1 MSSPNSN
8 PRAQLLIV
16 DDETSMC
23 EFLEIILQKN
33 GYQVSSRQSAR
44 AAIKDLETGTFDLV
58 ISDINMPEMSGLEL
72 LQLIKEKSPSTEVI
86 MITAY
91 ASTDTA
97 IQAMKRGAYD
107 YIIKPFNNDEI
118 LLTIEKAL
126 KNSQLQ
132 RENRRLQQELEKR
145 YGFGNLIGKSPAILK
160 VYELIQRVAQT
171 RANILITGES
181 GTGKELVARAIHY
194 TGPRKDQP
202 FVTVNCGAIPEQLME
217 SEFFGHEKGAFTGAI
232 KTRDGY
238 FAAADG
244 GTIFLDEIGEIPPAL
259 QVKLLRVIQE
269 KSFMRVGSTV
279 ERAVDIQVVS
289 ATNRDLE
296 SAVSEGSFRED
307 LFYRLNVI
315 TIDLPPLRER
325 SSDIPLL
332 INHFL
337 QKYNREYEHDI
348 DCVSREALKLLLNYT
363 YPGNVRE
370 LENIIERGVIMET
383 GTVITP
389 ASLPPVLTR
398 PATNGTVVGLR
409 LPEDGLDLEKT
420 LAELEHQLINQALER
435 CDHNKTKAAKL
446 LGLSFRSFRYRLEK
460 LDLQEPKS

>member
-1 MSSPNSN
+1 MTDFPTSYPAA
-8 PRAQLLIV
+8 RLLIV
-16 DDETSMC
+16 DDEAGMC
-23 EFLEIILQKN
+23 EFLEIMLQKN

-44 AAIKDLETGTFDLV
+44 MAIDDLETENFDLV

-72 LQLIKEKSPSTEVI
+72 LSTVKEKSPSTEVI

-107 YIIKPFNNDEI
+107 YITKPFNNDEI
-118 LLTIEKAL
+118 LLTIKKAL

-145 YGFGNLIGKSPAILK
+145 YGFGNLIGKNPAMLK

-171 RANILITGES
+171 KANILVTGES

-194 TGPRKDQP
+194 TGPRKDKP

-217 SEFFGHEKGAFTGAI
+217 SEFFGHEKGSFTGAI
-232 KTRDGY
+232 KAKNGY
-238 FAAADG
+238 FAAADS

-259 QVKLLRVIQE
+259 QVKILRVIQE

-279 ERAVDIQVVS
+279 EQTVDVQVIS

-296 SAVSEGSFRED
+296 NEVSAGNFRED

-337 QKYNREYEHDI
+337 RKYNREYGRDI
-348 DCVSREALKLLLNYT
+348 DSVSREALNLLMSYP
-363 YPGNVRE
+363 YPGNIRE
-370 LENIIERGVIMET
+370 LENIIERGIIMAT
-383 GTVITP
+383 GKSITP
-389 ASLPPVLTR
+389 ACLPPTLTR
-398 PATNGTVVGLR
+398 PAANGTGVGLR
-409 LPEDGLDLEKT
+409 LPPEGLDLEKT

-435 CDHNKTKAAKL
+435 CGHNKTKAAKL

-460 LDLQEPKS
+460 LDL

>member
-1 MSSPNSN
+1 MSDFPSSHPAA
-8 PRAQLLIV
+8 RLLIV
-16 DDETSMC
+16 DDEAGMC
-23 EFLEIILQKN
+23 EFLEIMLQKN
-33 GYQVSSRQSAR
+33 GYQVCSRQSAR
-44 AAIKDLETGTFDLV
+44 EAVKDLETGTFDLV
-58 ISDINMPEMSGLEL
+58 ISDINMPAMSGLEL
-72 LQLIKEKSPSTEVI
+72 LRLIKEKSPGTEVI

-91 ASTDTA
+91 ASPETA
-97 IQAMKRGAYD
+97 IEAMKRGAYD
-107 YIIKPFNNDEI
+107 YITKPFNNDEI

-132 RENRRLQQELEKR
+132 RENRQLRQELEKR
-145 YGFGNLIGKSPAILK
+145 YGFGNLIGKSPAMLK
-160 VYELIQRVAQT
+160 VYELIRRVAQT
-171 RANILITGES
+171 RANILVAGES

-194 TGPRKDQP
+194 TGPRKDKP

-232 KTRDGY
+232 KAKDGY
-238 FAAADG
+238 FAAAEG

-279 ERAVDIQVVS
+279 EQEVDVQVVS

-296 SAVSEGSFRED
+296 DEVNTGNFRED

-337 QKYNREYEHDI
+337 QKYNREYGRDI
-348 DCVSREALKLLLNYT
+348 GSVSREALNLLMNYS
-363 YPGNVRE
+363 YPGNIRE
-370 LENIIERGVIMET
+370 LENIIERGIIMET
-383 GTVITP
+383 GASITP
-389 ASLPPVLTR
+389 ASLPPTLTR
-398 PATNGTVVGLR
+398 PETNGTGAGLR
-409 LPEDGLDLEKT
+409 LPPEGLDLEKT
-420 LAELEHQLINQALER
+420 LAEMERRFIHQALER
-435 CDHNKTKAAKL
+435 CGHNKTKAAKL

-460 LDLQEPKS
+460 LDL

>member
-16 DDETSMC
+16 DDEASMC

-238 FAAADG
+238 FAAADS

-279 ERAVDIQVVS
+279 ERAVDVQVVS

-332 INHFL
+332 ARHFL
-337 QKYNREYEHDI
+337 QQYNQEYGREIDDI
-348 DCVSREALKLLLNYT
+348 SQEAINIMLNYGF
-363 YPGNVRE
+363 PGNVRE

-398 PATNGTVVGLR
+398 PATNGTVIGLR

-435 CDHNKTKAAKL
+435 CNHNKTKAAKL
-446 LGLSFRSFRYRLEK
+446 LGLSFRSFRYRLQK
-460 LDLQEPKS
+460 KGTDLFF

>member
-16 DDETSMC
+16 DDEASMC

-171 RANILITGES
+171 RANILVTGES

-238 FAAADG
+238 FAAADS

-279 ERAVDIQVVS
+279 ERAVDVQVVS

-332 INHFL
+332 ARHFL
-337 QKYNREYEHDI
+337 QQYNQEYGREIDDI
-348 DCVSREALKLLLNYT
+348 SQEAINIMLNYGF
-363 YPGNVRE
+363 PGNVRE

-398 PATNGTVVGLR
+398 PATNGTVIGLR

-435 CDHNKTKAAKL
+435 CNHNKTKAAEL
-446 LGLSFRSFRYRLEK
+446 LGLSFRSFRYRQK
-460 LDLQEPKS
+460 KGTDLFF

>member
-1 MSSPNSN
+1 MLSSPNAN

-16 DDETSMC
+16 DDEASMC

-171 RANILITGES
+171 RANILVTGES

-238 FAAADG
+238 FAAADS

-279 ERAVDIQVVS
+279 ERAVDVQVVS

-332 INHFL
+332 ARHFL
-337 QKYNREYEHDI
+337 QQYNQEYGREIDDI
-348 DCVSREALKLLLNYT
+348 SQEAINIMLNYGF
-363 YPGNVRE
+363 PGNVRE

-398 PATNGTVVGLR
+398 PATNGTVIGLR

-435 CDHNKTKAAKL
+435 CNHNKTKAAEL
-446 LGLSFRSFRYRLEK
+446 LGLSFRSFRYRQK
-460 LDLQEPKS
+460 KGTDLFF

>member
-1 MSSPNSN
+1 MLPPRNSN
-8 PRAQLLIV
+8 PRARLLIV
-16 DDETSMC
+16 DDEASMC
-23 EFLEIILQKN
+23 EFLEIILEKN

-44 AAIKDLETGTFDLV
+44 AAVKDIDTGTFDLV

-72 LQLIKEKSPSTEVI
+72 LQLIKQKSPSTEVI

-107 YIIKPFNNDEI
+107 YITKPFNNDEI
-118 LLTIEKAL
+118 LLTIKKAL

-132 RENRRLQQELEKR
+132 RENQRLQQELEKR
-145 YGFGNLIGKSPAILK
+145 YGFGNLIGKSPAMLK

-171 RANILITGES
+171 RANILVTGES

-194 TGPRKDQP
+194 TGPRKDKP

-217 SEFFGHEKGAFTGAI
+217 SEFFGHEKGSFTGAI

-279 ERAVDIQVVS
+279 ERAVDVQVLS

-315 TIDLPPLRER
+315 KIDLPPLRER
-325 SSDIPLL
+325 DSDIPLL
-332 INHFL
+332 ARHFL
-337 QKYNREYEHDI
+337 QKYNQEYEHSIGDI
-348 DCVSREALKLLLNYT
+348 SQDAINILLNYSF
-363 YPGNVRE
+363 PGNVRE

-383 GTVITP
+383 GESITP
-389 ASLPPVLTR
+389 ASLPPSLTR
-398 PATNGTVVGLR
+398 PAINGTRVGLR
-409 LPEDGLDLEKT
+409 LPAEGLDLEKT

-460 LDLQEPKS
+460 LDL

>member
-1 MSSPNSN
+1 MLSSPNAN

-16 DDETSMC
+16 DDEASMC

-171 RANILITGES
+171 RANILVTGES

-238 FAAADG
+238 FAAADS

-279 ERAVDIQVVS
+279 ERAVDVQVVS

-332 INHFL
+332 ARHFL
-337 QKYNREYEHDI
+337 QQYNQEYGREIDDI
-348 DCVSREALKLLLNYT
+348 SQEAINIMLNYGF
-363 YPGNVRE
+363 PGNVRE

-398 PATNGTVVGLR
+398 PATNGTVIGLR

-446 LGLSFRSFRYRLEK
+446 LGLSFRSFRYRQK
-460 LDLQEPKS
+460 KGTDLFF

>member
-1 MSSPNSN
+1 MSSPNAN

-16 DDETSMC
+16 DDEASMC

-171 RANILITGES
+171 RANILVTGES

-238 FAAADG
+238 FAAADS

-279 ERAVDIQVVS
+279 ERAVDVQVVS

-332 INHFL
+332 ARHFL
-337 QKYNREYEHDI
+337 QQYNQEYGREIDDI
-348 DCVSREALKLLLNYT
+348 SQEAINIMLNYGF
-363 YPGNVRE
+363 PGNVRE

-398 PATNGTVVGLR
+398 PATNGTVIGLR

-435 CDHNKTKAAKL
+435 CNHNKTKAAEL
-446 LGLSFRSFRYRLEK
+446 LGLSFRSFRYRQK
-460 LDLQEPKS
+460 KGTDLFF

>member
-1 MSSPNSN
+1 MLPSPNAN

-16 DDETSMC
+16 DDEASMC

-44 AAIKDLETGTFDLV
+44 TAIKDLETGTFDLV

-171 RANILITGES
+171 RANILVTGES

-238 FAAADG
+238 FAAADS

-279 ERAVDIQVVS
+279 ERAVDVQVVS

-332 INHFL
+332 ARHFL
-337 QKYNREYEHDI
+337 QQYNQEYGREIDDI
-348 DCVSREALKLLLNYT
+348 SQEAINIMLNYGF
-363 YPGNVRE
+363 PGNVRE

-398 PATNGTVVGLR
+398 PATNGTVIGLR

-446 LGLSFRSFRYRLEK
+446 LGLSFRSFRYRQK
-460 LDLQEPKS
+460 KGTDLFF

>member
-16 DDETSMC
+16 DDEASMC

-171 RANILITGES
+171 RANILVTGES

-238 FAAADG
+238 FAAADS

-279 ERAVDIQVVS
+279 ERAVDVQVVS

-332 INHFL
+332 ARHFL
-337 QKYNREYEHDI
+337 QQYNQEYGREIDDI
-348 DCVSREALKLLLNYT
+348 SQEAINIMLNYGF
-363 YPGNVRE
+363 PGNVRE

-398 PATNGTVVGLR
+398 PATNGTVIGLR

-435 CDHNKTKAAKL
+435 CNHNKTKAAKL
-446 LGLSFRSFRYRLEK
+446 LGLSFRSFRYRQK
-460 LDLQEPKS
+460 KGTDLFF

>member
-1 MSSPNSN
+1 MLPSPNSN

-16 DDETSMC
+16 DDEVSMC

-171 RANILITGES
+171 RANILVTGES

-238 FAAADG
+238 FAAADS

-279 ERAVDIQVVS
+279 ERAVDVQVVS

-332 INHFL
+332 ARHFL
-337 QKYNREYEHDI
+337 QQYNQEYGREIDDI
-348 DCVSREALKLLLNYT
+348 SQEAINIMLNYGF
-363 YPGNVRE
+363 PGNVRE

-409 LPEDGLDLEKT
+409 LPEEGLDLEKT
-420 LAELEHQLINQALER
+420 LADFERHFIHQALER
-435 CDHNKTKAAKL
+435 CNHNKTKAAEL
-446 LGLSFRSFRYRLEK
+446 LGLSFRSFRYRLQK
-460 LDLQEPKS
+460 KGTDLFF

>member
-1 MSSPNSN
+1 MLSSPNAN

-16 DDETSMC
+16 DDEVSMC

-171 RANILITGES
+171 RANILVTGES

-238 FAAADG
+238 FAAADS

-279 ERAVDIQVVS
+279 ERAVDVQVVS

-332 INHFL
+332 ARHFL
-337 QKYNREYEHDI
+337 QQYNQEYGREIDDI
-348 DCVSREALKLLLNYT
+348 SQEAINIMLNYGF
-363 YPGNVRE
+363 PGNVRE

-398 PATNGTVVGLR
+398 PATNGTVIGLR

-435 CDHNKTKAAKL
+435 CNHNKTKAAEL
-446 LGLSFRSFRYRLEK
+446 LGLSFRSFRYRQK
-460 LDLQEPKS
+460 KGTDLFF

>member
-1 MSSPNSN
+1 MISSPSSN
-8 PRAQLLIV
+8 LAARLLIV
-16 DDETSMC
+16 DDEASMC

-44 AAIKDLETGTFDLV
+44 KAINDLETGTFDLV

-72 LQLIKEKSPSTEVI
+72 LSTVKEKSPSTEVI

-107 YIIKPFNNDEI
+107 YITKPFNNDEI

-132 RENRRLQQELEKR
+132 RENQRLQQELEKR
-145 YGFGNLIGKSPAILK
+145 YGFGNLIGKNPAMLK
-160 VYELIQRVAQT
+160 VYELIQRMAQT
-171 RANILITGES
+171 KANILVTGES

-194 TGPRKDQP
+194 TGPRKDKP

-217 SEFFGHEKGAFTGAI
+217 SEFFGHEKGSFTGAI

-238 FAAADG
+238 FAAADS
-244 GTIFLDEIGEIPPAL
+244 GTIFLDEIGEIPPTL

-269 KSFMRVGSTV
+269 KSFKRVGSTV
-279 ERAVDIQVVS
+279 EQAVDVQVVS

-296 SAVSEGSFRED
+296 NAVCEGNFRED

-315 TIDLPPLRER
+315 KIDLPPLRER
-325 SSDIPLL
+325 GSDIPLL
-332 INHFL
+332 ARHFL
-337 QKYNREYEHDI
+337 QQYNQEYEREIDDI
-348 DCVSREALKLLLNYT
+348 SQEATTIMLNYSF
-363 YPGNVRE
+363 PGNVRE

-389 ASLPPVLTR
+389 ASLPPALTR
-398 PATNGTVVGLR
+398 PAANGTGVGLR
-409 LPEDGLDLEKT
+409 LPEGGLGLEKT

-460 LDLQEPKS
+460 LDL

>member
-1 MSSPNSN
+1 MLPSPNSN
-8 PRAQLLIV
+8 PRTQLLIV
-16 DDETSMC
+16 DDEAGMC

-58 ISDINMPEMSGLEL
+58 ISDINMPKMSGLEL
-72 LQLIKEKSPSTEVI
+72 LRLIKEKSPSTEVI

-97 IQAMKRGAYD
+97 IQAMKQGAYD

-118 LLTIEKAL
+118 LLTIKKAL

-145 YGFGNLIGKSPAILK
+145 YGFGNLIGKNPAMLK

-171 RANILITGES
+171 RANILVTGES

-194 TGPRKDQP
+194 TGPRKNQP

-279 ERAVDIQVVS
+279 ERAVDVQVVS

-296 SAVSEGSFRED
+296 NAVSEGSFRED

-325 SSDIPLL
+325 HSDIPLL
-332 INHFL
+332 ARHFL
-337 QKYNREYEHDI
+337 QQYNQEYGREIDDI
-348 DCVSREALKLLLNYT
+348 SQEAINIMLNYGF
-363 YPGNVRE
+363 PGNVRE
-370 LENIIERGVIMET
+370 LENIIERSVIMET
-383 GTVITP
+383 CTVITP

-398 PATNGTVVGLR
+398 SATNGTVGLR

-420 LAELEHQLINQALER
+420 LAELEFQLINQALER

-460 LDLQEPKS
+460 LDL

>member
-1 MSSPNSN
+1 MLSTSGTNSAA
-8 PRAQLLIV
+8 RILIV
-16 DDETSMC
+16 DDEVSMC
-23 EFLEIILQKN
+23 EFLEIMLHKN
-33 GYQVSSRQSAR
+33 GYQVNSRQSAR
-44 AAIKDLETGTFDLV
+44 TAIKDLETETFDLV
-58 ISDINMPEMSGLEL
+58 ISDINMPEISGLEL
-72 LQLIKEKSPSTEVI
+72 LQLIKQKYPGTEVI

-91 ASTDTA
+91 ASTSTA
-97 IQAMKRGAYD
+97 IKAIKQGAYD
-107 YIIKPFNNDEI
+107 YITKPFNNDEI

-145 YGFGNLIGKSPAILK
+145 YGFGNLIGKSPAMLK
-160 VYELIQRVAQT
+160 VYDLIQRVSQT

-194 TGPRKDQP
+194 TGPHKSQP
-202 FVTVNCGAIPEQLME
+202 FITVNCGAISEQLME

-259 QVKLLRVIQE
+259 QVKLLRIIQE
-269 KSFMRVGSTV
+269 KNFMRVGSTV
-279 ERAVDIQVVS
+279 ERAVDVQVVS
-289 ATNRDLE
+289 ATNRKLE

-325 SSDIPLL
+325 GSDIPLL
-332 INHFL
+332 ARHFL
-337 QKYNREYEHDI
+337 QKYNQEYGREINDI
-348 DCVSREALKLLLNYT
+348 SQEAINIMLNYSF
-363 YPGNVRE
+363 PGNVRE

-383 GTVITP
+383 DTVITP

-398 PATNGTVVGLR
+398 PATDGTVVGLR
-409 LPEDGLDLEKT
+409 LPKDGLDLEKT
-420 LAELEHQLINQALER
+420 LAELERQLINQALEY

-460 LDLQEPKS
+460 

>member
-16 DDETSMC
+16 DDEASMC

-171 RANILITGES
+171 RANILVTGES

-238 FAAADG
+238 FAAADS

-279 ERAVDIQVVS
+279 ERAVDVQVVS

-332 INHFL
+332 ARHFL
-337 QKYNREYEHDI
+337 QQYNQEYGREIDDI
-348 DCVSREALKLLLNYT
+348 SQEAINIMLNYGF
-363 YPGNVRE
+363 PGNVRE

-398 PATNGTVVGLR
+398 PATNGTVIGLR

-446 LGLSFRSFRYRLEK
+446 LGLSFRSFRYRQK
-460 LDLQEPKS
+460 KGTDLFF

>member
-1 MSSPNSN
+1 MTDSPSSN
-8 PRAQLLIV
+8 PAARLLIV
-16 DDETSMC
+16 DDEASMC

-44 AAIKDLETGTFDLV
+44 EAVRDLETGTFDLV
-58 ISDINMPEMSGLEL
+58 ISDINMPETSGLEL
-72 LQLIKEKSPSTEVI
+72 LQLIKEKTPSTEVI

-145 YGFGNLIGKSPAILK
+145 YGFGNLIGKSPAMLK
-160 VYELIQRVAQT
+160 IYELIQRVAQT
-171 RANILITGES
+171 RANILVTGES

-217 SEFFGHEKGAFTGAI
+217 SEFFGHEKGAFTGAS

-244 GTIFLDEIGEIPPAL
+244 GTIFLDEIGEITPAL

-269 KSFMRVGSTV
+269 KSFIRVGSTM
-279 ERAVDIQVVS
+279 ERTVDIQVLS
-289 ATNRDLE
+289 ATNRELE
-296 SAVSEGSFRED
+296 EEVNKGNFRED

-315 TIDLPPLRER
+315 TINLPPLRER
-325 SSDIPLL
+325 GSDIPLL
-332 INHFL
+332 ARHFL
-337 QKYNREYEHDI
+337 QQYNQEYGRGIGDI
-348 DCVSREALKLLLNYT
+348 SQDAINIMLNYGF
-363 YPGNVRE
+363 PGNVRE

-383 GTVITP
+383 GTAITP
-389 ASLPPVLTR
+389 ASLPPAMTR
-398 PATNGTVVGLR
+398 PASNGTGVSLR
-409 LPEDGLDLEKT
+409 LPENGLDLEKT
-420 LAELEHQLINQALER
+420 LAELELQLINQALEH

-460 LDLQEPKS
+460 LDL